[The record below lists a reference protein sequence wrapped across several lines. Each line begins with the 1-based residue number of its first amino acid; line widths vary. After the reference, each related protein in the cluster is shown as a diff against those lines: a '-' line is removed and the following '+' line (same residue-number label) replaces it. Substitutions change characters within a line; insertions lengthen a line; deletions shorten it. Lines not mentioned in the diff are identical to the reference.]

1 MMCGSS
7 SPLCFVILAV
17 LLGEHGSLGS
27 CPCDEKPLAN
37 FDLQQL
43 LRCGGNSM
51 AYSIWDIPGSE
62 PYCLLDAVDQDKDGN
77 YMCFKF
83 DTGGICSRTPY
94 VYHSRGGSANPNALS
109 RDLGGCA
116 MTKSLIVDT
125 DNCNYLVQAEC
136 YANGTVYNYLTYKE
150 SWPRAQ
156 RDAYIQ
162 AAANQD
168 QIAFIASLS
177 IDCENGNA

>member
-1 MMCGSS
+1 
-7 SPLCFVILAV
+7 
-17 LLGEHGSLGS
+17 
-27 CPCDEKPLAN
+27 
-37 FDLQQL
+37 
-43 LRCGGNSM
+43 M

-83 DTGGICSRTPY
+83 DSGGICSRTPF
-94 VYHSRGGSANPNALS
+94 VYHSRGGSDNPNALS

-136 YANGTVYNYLTYKE
+136 YANGTGEPLN
-150 SWPRAQ
+150 
-156 RDAYIQ
+156 D
-162 AAANQD
+162 
-168 QIAFIASLS
+168 
-177 IDCENGNA
+177 